1 MSRANW
7 TEEQRQAI
15 WGHGGSILVSAAA
28 GSGKTAV
35 LVERVVELITREEDP
50 VDADRLLVVTF
61 SNAAAREMKQRI
73 ARRLWEMA
81 REDPGN
87 SRLARQQLLLES
99 AQISTIHSFCV
110 SLIRGYFQLLGIPA
124 EFRIAEERELDLLR
138 MRAVQELIEEEY
150 VAGEDSFFDLVELIS
165 TARSDRGLERNI
177 LKLYD
182 FLRNHPFYE
191 NWMAQVLEG
200 YDASRELSGT
210 PWAAILLDYAADALD
225 HCLSLNR
232 AALELMAGD
241 EEMSAAY
248 QRPFQEDAIALESCR
263 RLVKEKNW
271 DACCREIAGFSFV
284 TLGRLTKKYP
294 FPERKEKVKRLRD
307 EVKEIVKEK
316 LQKRC
321 FFMDSAQYKADM
333 EQQRPVIQKLFQL
346 AARFGRRLD
355 EVKLERSLL
364 DFGDLEHYA
373 LALLYQE
380 DGKGGHALSPVAR
393 EVAERYDEIL
403 VDEYQDTNAAQE
415 MIFGAVSRGKKNLF
429 MVGDVKQ
436 SIYRFRQARP
446 EIFLDKKERFAPYD
460 GVTFPAK
467 IALSANFRT
476 RRETTG
482 LINDLFAA
490 AMCPAVG
497 EMEYG
502 EEDRLIPRAD
512 YSGDASCPV
521 VLALVDPAEGEKET
535 AEAEYIAREIET
547 LLARGT
553 MVEVK
558 GNRRPMAPGDICI
571 LLRSPKN
578 KAERYSRALEKRK
591 IRFWAERQ
599 GGFLDA
605 KEIAPVVALLKLI
618 GNPLLDLE
626 LAQVLLSPLY
636 RYTPDQVAR
645 LRAESKAD
653 SLYSIMTRSMTE
665 ENGDFRRFWEDYHR
679 LRQLAA
685 TLSPQE
691 LLMELYAATGLMDK
705 VRVMPQGET
714 RVANLRLLLD
724 YAAAFQQRGGD
735 FGDFVDYL
743 TALAEYD
750 CDLRS
755 ATATAG
761 DAVSI
766 MSIHKSKGLEFPVV
780 FLADT
785 AGRMNLQD
793 LGNEV
798 LLDPELGAAC
808 VLRDNRRMREHDT
821 IARTAM
827 GEKNRKALLSEELR
841 LLYVA
846 MTRARER
853 LYLVAT
859 DPGLGRLAAA
869 ASRPFRGGRLSP
881 WAMRC
886 GQCLYDWLAGVL
898 VHHPGFDT
906 ALLEDAW
913 GLEQMKGCQGV
924 LEVRHILGR
933 AGEEDTSSQETAS
946 TRIDQDALER
956 MRTAAAF
963 RYPFAG
969 DVVTPSKLSV
979 SELVREIGREEER
992 YFFTRRP
999 KTMTRQAMTPT
1010 ERGIAAHKFMQFA
1023 DLEAAFRSPEEE
1035 ITRLRDRGFI
1045 TTEEAEQMD
1054 RGMIERFFASAIGK
1068 RVMGA
1073 ERVYR
1078 EIRFLKEF
1086 SRAELELAAPG
1097 LGIQGDTVIQGI
1109 ADCVILEDGQG
1120 TIIDYKT
1127 DRAGSMEELA
1137 RRYGEQLEL
1146 YRAILEEYLGVPI
1159 REKVLYSFALG
1170 KEIRVG

>member
-1 MSRANW
+1 
-7 TEEQRQAI
+7 
-15 WGHGGSILVSAAA
+15 
-28 GSGKTAV
+28 
-35 LVERVVELITREEDP
+35 
-50 VDADRLLVVTF
+50 
-61 SNAAAREMKQRI
+61 
-73 ARRLWEMA
+73 
-81 REDPGN
+81 
-87 SRLARQQLLLES
+87 
-99 AQISTIHSFCV
+99 
-110 SLIRGYFQLLGIPA
+110 
-124 EFRIAEERELDLLR
+124 
-138 MRAVQELIEEEY
+138 
-150 VAGEDSFFDLVELIS
+150 
-165 TARSDRGLERNI
+165 
-177 LKLYD
+177 
-182 FLRNHPFYE
+182 
-191 NWMAQVLEG
+191 
-200 YDASRELSGT
+200 
-210 PWAAILLDYAADALD
+210 
-225 HCLSLNR
+225 
-232 AALELMAGD
+232 
-241 EEMSAAY
+241 
-248 QRPFQEDAIALESCR
+248 
-263 RLVKEKNW
+263 
-271 DACCREIAGFSFV
+271 
-284 TLGRLTKKYP
+284 
-294 FPERKEKVKRLRD
+294 
-307 EVKEIVKEK
+307 
-316 LQKRC
+316 
-321 FFMDSAQYKADM
+321 
-333 EQQRPVIQKLFQL
+333 
-346 AARFGRRLD
+346 
-355 EVKLERSLL
+355 
-364 DFGDLEHYA
+364 
-373 LALLYQE
+373 
-380 DGKGGHALSPVAR
+380 
-393 EVAERYDEIL
+393 
-403 VDEYQDTNAAQE
+403 
-415 MIFGAVSRGKKNLF
+415 
-429 MVGDVKQ
+429 
-436 SIYRFRQARP
+436 
-446 EIFLDKKERFAPYD
+446 
-460 GVTFPAK
+460 
-467 IALSANFRT
+467 
-476 RRETTG
+476 
-482 LINDLFAA
+482 
-490 AMCPAVG
+490 
-497 EMEYG
+497 
-502 EEDRLIPRAD
+502 
-512 YSGDASCPV
+512 
-521 VLALVDPAEGEKET
+521 
-535 AEAEYIAREIET
+535 
-547 LLARGT
+547 
-553 MVEVK
+553 
-558 GNRRPMAPGDICI
+558 
-571 LLRSPKN
+571 
-578 KAERYSRALEKRK
+578 
-591 IRFWAERQ
+591 
-599 GGFLDA
+599 
-605 KEIAPVVALLKLI
+605 
-618 GNPLLDLE
+618 
-626 LAQVLLSPLY
+626 
-636 RYTPDQVAR
+636 
-645 LRAESKAD
+645 
-653 SLYSIMTRSMTE
+653 
-665 ENGDFRRFWEDYHR
+665 
-679 LRQLAA
+679 
-685 TLSPQE
+685 
-691 LLMELYAATGLMDK
+691 
-705 VRVMPQGET
+705 
-714 RVANLRLLLD
+714 
-724 YAAAFQQRGGD
+724 
-735 FGDFVDYL
+735 
-743 TALAEYD
+743 
-750 CDLRS
+750 
-755 ATATAG
+755 
-761 DAVSI
+761 
-766 MSIHKSKGLEFPVV
+766 
-780 FLADT
+780 
-785 AGRMNLQD
+785 
-793 LGNEV
+793 
-798 LLDPELGAAC
+798 
-808 VLRDNRRMREHDT
+808 
-821 IARTAM
+821 M